1 MASRNEGTGLAGGLI
16 VTALLD
22 KLLTN
27 DILARGEIRDILMK
41 SLAAI
46 GPDAQT
52 PEGFAASQ
60 IIQGLLRDKFSER
73 GQSK

>member
-1 MASRNEGTGLAGGLI
+1 MTSQNEGTGLAGGLI

-22 KLLTN
+22 RLLSN
-27 DILARGEIRDILMK
+27 DVLSRGEIRDVLKK

-52 PEGFAASQ
+52 PEGFAASR
-60 IIQGLLRDKFSER
+60 IIQDLLGGKFSER
-73 GQSK
+73 G

>member
-1 MASRNEGTGLAGGLI
+1 MPEKNEGTGLAGGLI

-27 DILARGEIRDILMK
+27 DVLSRVEIRDALK
-41 SLAAI
+41 RSLVAI

-52 PEGFAASQ
+52 PEGFAASK
-60 IIQGLLRDKFSER
+60 IIQGLLGGKFSER
-73 GQSK
+73 S